1 MNEFGK
7 KIKELRGQE
16 SIRSAARHIGIS
28 HTYLDSLEKGID
40 PRSGKER
47 KPTIEVVQKISNYY
61 DYNFFELINL
71 AGLFV
76 SLSDIPKEIQENEIN
91 KMIERFSKFKVDEE
105 IRVKDNY
112 MKLFSNELKSTE
124 VFFFGHIFD
133 FFMSE
138 KDDNTEITKGNKS
151 IDKLS
156 LIGMIFEVLVENK
169 NSNNKEAYSDIK
181 NEFDN
186 FLRQYLD
193 IK

>member
-1 MNEFGK
+1 
-7 KIKELRGQE
+7 
-16 SIRSAARHIGIS
+16 
-28 HTYLDSLEKGID
+28 
-40 PRSGKER
+40 
-47 KPTIEVVQKISNYY
+47 
-61 DYNFFELINL
+61 
-71 AGLFV
+71 
-76 SLSDIPKEIQENEIN
+76 
-91 KMIERFSKFKVDEE
+91 MIERFSKFKVDEE

-124 VFFFGHIFD
+124 VFFFEHIFD

-138 KDDNTEITKGNKS
+138 KDDNTEITKGNQS

-156 LIGMIFEVLVENK
+156 LIGIIFKVLVENK

-186 FLRQYLD
+186 FLKQYLD